1 MDVSEKMKTRV
12 LTISV
17 IAIIIA
23 GFSTILLVD
32 NDMFSENNTIMKSD
46 AEILD
51 EINRQASIHKNNDNQ
66 EKFHEYVILMEEK
79 IRQIASDSLGMHII
93 SASVGLP
100 DPETGIESNNFPFRN
115 SSEINIPE
123 GREPFPICNISEK
136 IPVHLKKFL
145 NEPLFAMFSKKY
157 SQHDTELLVMDER
170 YQNSLVHYAIDVKSK
185 DGLSAA
191 SNTFHV
197 NTCTDEIQEDFP
209 ILVCRNIE
217 TNEFHQ
223 SFNQDDIQVGLQ
235 LEEFCTIPL
244 DSWRQSIH
252 EYGNTVQEKIQEQSD
267 VPIGTDNYEELQE
280 IWWDE
285 RVRLDSLRAI
295 TILIVNDGLESEIV
309 QKKIGE
315 YNGRFGSLPD
325 DLLELMEEKN

>member
-1 MDVSEKMKTRV
+1 MKTEF
-12 LTISV
+12 LMIIGIV
-17 IAIIIA
+17 ILIA
-23 GFSTILLVD
+23 GFSTVVLFD
-32 NDMFSENNTIMKSD
+32 GSTFSETNAVVKND
-46 AEILD
+46 AEILG
-51 EINRQASIHKNNDNQ
+51 EIHRQAIIHKNNDNQ
-66 EKFHEYVILMEEK
+66 EKFREQAALMEEK
-79 IRQIASDSLGMHII
+79 IRQIASDSLEMHII

-100 DPETGIESNNFPFRN
+100 DLEMRIESNNFPFQN
-115 SSEINIPE
+115 SSEIEIPE
-123 GREPFPICNISEK
+123 GREIFPICDISEK

-170 YQNSLVHYAIDVKSK
+170 YQNSLVHYTIDVKSK

-209 ILVCRNIE
+209 ILICRNIE

-223 SFNQDDIQVGLQ
+223 SFNQDDIQASLQ

-252 EYGNTVQEKIQEQSD
+252 EYGNTIQEKKQEQPD
-267 VPIGTDNYEELQE
+267 VPVGIDNYEELQE

-325 DLLELMEEKN
+325 DLLELMEEKK